1 MELHHDGMFA
11 AFKLFGYKDGDFD
24 FMIANLLVRGAVHV
38 ETVQAGGRRG
48 VVERSHVRF
57 LLQGEY

>member
-11 AFKLFGYKDGDFD
+11 ALELLRHEDGDFD
-24 FMIANLLVRGAVHV
+24 LMLANLLVRGAVHV